1 MMTFNKTELKALKD
15 TYFVAKALYESV
27 RDTAEEI
34 QKNILKKYPFYEDA
48 EKLNILNESR
58 RRKEKTRILKPFDSY
73 LMSDAD
79 FDKYLD
85 LCYEEYKKAGI
96 DDKRGREWVPET
108 ESRELYTEATK
119 MLVEFGLSIIPDR
132 FATEKETLKE
142 AVKNIKYRDKVLDL
156 VLRLEC

>member
-1 MMTFNKTELKALKD
+1 MTFNKTELKALKD

-58 RRKEKTRILKPFDSY
+58 RMKEKTRILKPFDSY

-79 FDKYLD
+79 FDTYLN
-85 LCYEEYKKAGI
+85 LCYDEYKRAGI
-96 DDKRGREWVPET
+96 DDKRGRGWVPEA
-108 ESRELYTEATK
+108 ESRELYIEATK
-119 MLVEFGLSIIPDR
+119 MLVEFGLSIIPDKL
-132 FATEKETLKE
+132 TKEKETLKE
-142 AVKNIKYRDKVLDL
+142 AVKNIKYRDKILDL

>member
-1 MMTFNKTELKALKD
+1 MTFNKTELKALKD

-58 RRKEKTRILKPFDSY
+58 RMKEKTRILKPFDSY

-96 DDKRGREWVPET
+96 DDKRGREWVPEA
-108 ESRELYTEATK
+108 ESRELYIEATK